1 MSQPVTESDPS
12 PDERTTSLI
21 KPVDLP
27 DTFSEDDIYIMKRL
41 LHGLHAALM
50 IASGQEQD
58 DPDRPLLFRALPDEI
73 PHPDLI
79 DVAECA
85 IFTMTQNCL
94 DCISKDED
102 LFRRELLA
110 QAMRQELGYEID
122 QARDRTAEMI
132 IALDIE
138 QDQRLLAMKA
148 MTSDGFQAFLGY
160 LFEAPGMDDEMVAQ
174 QGITTGI
181 RAIFAL
187 IFQMILRDTERILE
201 DLDIEPTKEAIAEVR
216 AVYREAFMEV
226 TEGSAE

>member
-1 MSQPVTESDPS
+1 MSQPVTESNPS

-21 KPVDLP
+21 DPVDLP
-27 DTFSEDDIYIMKRL
+27 ETFGGDDIYIMKRL

-50 IASGQEQD
+50 IASGHEQD
-58 DPDRPLLFRALPDEI
+58 DPDNPLLFRSLPGDI

-132 IALDIE
+132 IAFDIE

-148 MTSDGFQAFLGY
+148 MTSDGFRAFLGC
-160 LFEAPGMDDEMVAQ
+160 LFDVPGMDDEMVAM

-181 RAIFAL
+181 HAIFAL
-187 IFQMILRDTERILE
+187 IFQMILKDTQRILE
-201 DLDIEPTKEAIAEVR
+201 DLDIEPTEEAIAEVR
-216 AVYREAFMEV
+216 AVYRDAFMEV
-226 TEGSAE
+226 TEGSVE